1 MYSQIPCA
9 WRQFGPSLGV
19 PMDRRAFTLQPLIA
33 QGILH
38 PGDNRLS
45 CAVGGID
52 YFAGKMPESIGPMH
66 RFLLGTVRSG
76 PYDKHSSLGH
86 SKSCTKSSCFRFT
99 VKQLLVLPSLT
110 LHPNKQHISV
120 ELLSSARAI
129 SHVTRKYAVA
139 SLI

>member
-1 MYSQIPCA
+1 MLRTKNVQSDTFDAGA
-9 WRQFGPSLGV
+9 WPQFGPSLGV

-66 RFLLGTVRSG
+66 RFLLALFALDHTTSIATRVTVNSVRN
-76 PYDKHSSLGH
+76 
-86 SKSCTKSSCFRFT
+86 T
-99 VKQLLVLPSLT
+99 VVF
-110 LHPNKQHISV
+110 V
-120 ELLSSARAI
+120 LLSS
-129 SHVTRKYAVA
+129 SYQCYPP
-139 SLI
+139 